1 MAAAGP
7 SGKSMMVHKTPF
19 SDRKNFGMSA
29 TNNTPLSQKKNANS
43 LFNSFLTPKAAGP
56 LKQKTVP
63 FHSMTDPKTPKI
75 KPAAPAGRWYD
86 DPSDI
91 TFRPYDP
98 CKHWAEKHIPTDE
111 ELNRIMFPS
120 KESDD
125 EPTKIELPILD
136 ALPPPPPLAVD
147 AMMADFHLAQ
157 LLDMDIP
164 SIDHHFDDDGL
175 PAEIYESFPLNGD
188 GFYF

>member
-1 MAAAGP
+1 MAAGP
-7 SGKSMMVHKTPF
+7 SGKSMMLQKTPF
-19 SDRKNFGMSA
+19 SDRKNFGTA
-29 TNNTPLSQKKNANS
+29 NNTPLAQKKNSNS

-56 LKQKTVP
+56 LKQKSVL
-63 FHSMTDPKTPKI
+63 FHSMTDTKKIQI

-86 DPSDI
+86 DASDI
-91 TFRPYDP
+91 AFRPYDP

-120 KESDD
+120 KESDA

-136 ALPPPPPLAVD
+136 ASPPPTLAVD
-147 AMMADFHLAQ
+147 AMMADLHFSQ
-157 LLDMDIP
+157 LFDMDIP

-175 PAEIYESFPLNGD
+175 PADIYESFPLNGD